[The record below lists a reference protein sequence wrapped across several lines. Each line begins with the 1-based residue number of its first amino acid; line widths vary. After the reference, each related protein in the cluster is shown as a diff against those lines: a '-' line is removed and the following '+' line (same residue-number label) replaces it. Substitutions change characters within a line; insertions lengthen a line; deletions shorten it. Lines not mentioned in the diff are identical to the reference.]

1 MEENPIAVN
10 RRALNGR
17 DVELQCIQE
26 EGLGEHHEGLL
37 DLQLGL
43 GGGEGHGGRGS
54 AATALNE
61 LSKIMHNNLKLA
73 MKNFSTE

>member
-43 GGGEGHGGRGS
+43 GGEGHGVRGS
-54 AATALNE
+54 AATA
-61 LSKIMHNNLKLA
+61 HN
-73 MKNFSTE
+73 